1 MELQVLAESVRNKM
15 GLRMVKSQTPEVSF
29 IGWFWFFETV

>member
-1 MELQVLAESVRNKM
+1 MELQALAESVRNKT
-15 GLRMVKSQTPEVSF
+15 GLHVVKSQTPEVSF